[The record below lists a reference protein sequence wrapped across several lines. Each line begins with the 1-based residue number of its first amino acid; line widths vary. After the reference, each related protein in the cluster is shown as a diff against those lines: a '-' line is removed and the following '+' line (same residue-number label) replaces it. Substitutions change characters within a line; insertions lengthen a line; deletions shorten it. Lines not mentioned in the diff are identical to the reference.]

1 MSIGNN
7 DYMDNVYMQMRR
19 AENYYKNK
27 IVFNNLNVK
36 EKELLEKNKI
46 YKDKYKGK
54 RCFILGNGPSVNKIN
69 FESLHDE
76 LVITVNEMFRHEDFL
91 KLNSDFHFIAD
102 PYYFRLNKRKALDME
117 IIEKMEVLSDS
128 NTVLFSAASAEK
140 EFKGIGWDKK
150 IKISYFDN
158 RLYFYDGYKEDFDF
172 TRFIPSFQAVV
183 QWAIAFAVFMGC
195 KDIYLL
201 GCDATN
207 IPVNISLFVKKDTK
221 LEYAY
226 SMSKESTDITK
237 KNLTHSGL
245 EYTLYGYWRIV
256 HIFSELSDYC
266 KRKGVGLYNCSQE
279 SILKVMPKRK
289 FQNIINVEKDSGF

>member
-7 DYMDNVYMQMRR
+7 DNIDHIYMKMRR
-19 AENYYKNK
+19 AQNYYKNK
-27 IVFNNLNVK
+27 TEFNLLSAK
-36 EKELLEKNKI
+36 EKELLGKNKV

-54 RCFILGNGPSVNKIN
+54 RCFILGNGPSANKIN
-69 FESLHDE
+69 FESLHNE

-102 PYYFRLNKRKALDME
+102 PYYFRLRKNNPRDKE
-117 IIEKMEVLSDS
+117 IIKKMEVLSES
-128 NTVLFSAASAEK
+128 NTVLFSALSAVN
-140 EFKGIGWDKK
+140 EFKRIGWNKK
-150 IKISYFDN
+150 FKINYFDS
-158 RLYFYDGYKEDFDF
+158 RLYFYDGYKEDMDF

-183 QWAIAFAVFMGC
+183 HWAIAFAVYMGC

-207 IPVNISLFVKKDTK
+207 IPINLSLFVNKDTE

-226 SMSKESTDITK
+226 RMPKESTDITR
-237 KNLTHSGL
+237 KNLIQPGL
-245 EYTLYGYWRIV
+245 EHILYGYWRIV

-266 KRKGVGLYNCSQE
+266 KRKGVGLYNCSEE
-279 SILKVMPKRK
+279 SILEGIPKRK
-289 FQNIINVEKDSGF
+289 FEDII